1 MFLILCLNVKL
12 TSGPW
17 RQILSWP
24 LCLSSQNAHNEKT
37 ITLGSSDSCLDWKLR
52 LEAMEELLWCSH
64 DFSIDLC
71 VIKLISFILSWRLSS
86 FSPHRLKTALS
97 TQSAGGRLPF
107 TFPITKNFR
116 HIKGTMK
123 CPRSTQHSDL
133 TGVCPAVLRAVVC
146 PLVPDRFERNH
157 LMCRYS
163 ASQGDLLDIRH
174 KTGCDHACLS
184 EMLQTRLG
192 ISKSKQLSVLTR
204 SLGSCCLSS
213 PIYIPC
219 CLALCIPGWLSQGGG
234 GGGGEEGVSCFC
246 F

>member
-1 MFLILCLNVKL
+1 MKAKLIFP
-12 TSGPW
+12 T
-17 RQILSWP
+17 QTED
-24 LCLSSQNAHNEKT
+24 SSVHSERWWKTPIHISYYRKFQTHKGDNEMPS
-37 ITLGSSDSCLDWKLR
+37 IYSALRLDW
-52 LEAMEELLWCSH
+52 
-64 DFSIDLC
+64 C
-71 VIKLISFILSWRLSS
+71 VPSC
-86 FSPHRLKTALS
+86 A
-97 TQSAGGRLPF
+97 
-107 TFPITKNFR
+107 
-116 HIKGTMK
+116 
-123 CPRSTQHSDL
+123 
-133 TGVCPAVLRAVVC
+133 AVVC